1 MKWRNLL
8 ATTAVTTAV
17 FSLGVPHA
25 FAAKS
30 VSSGSTSCTVES
42 LAPTVAVTTKG
53 KVLTGSA
60 RVWCT
65 AATTVTVRIYVG
77 ELDLTA
83 EQIAI
88 AETSKSV
95 AVSRTTSTSK
105 PAYTVIT
112 TSTVMC
118 PNTEIGNEEFRSN
131 AKLSFGTASTDYD
144 RTIPLIDQYSC

>member
-1 MKWRNLL
+1 MKWRSVL
-8 ATTAVTTAV
+8 AATAVASLAL
-17 FSLGVPHA
+17 SLGTPSA
-25 FAAKS
+25 FAAKTAT
-30 VSSGSTSCTVES
+30 SGTTSCTVEA
-42 LAPTVAVTTKG
+42 LAPAVTQTSTG

-77 ELDLTA
+77 ELDLA
-83 EQIAI
+83 VEQVVI

-105 PAYTVIT
+105 IAYTSVT
-112 TSTVMC
+112 TSTVPC
-118 PNTEIGNEEFRSN
+118 PNTEVGNEEFRTS

-144 RTIPLIDQYSC
+144 RTIPLIDQYAC